1 MRHTDQDGEAP
12 SPTYEKAV
20 EIETTSAIE
29 DEYHG
34 TESSISP
41 IQNLEWI
48 YNISSYYV
56 CNLSHN
62 EPTLAHFRIWMTG
75 WRVHYLFL
83 N

>member
-41 IQNLEWI
+41 IQNLE
-48 YNISSYYV
+48 
-56 CNLSHN
+56 
-62 EPTLAHFRIWMTG
+62 
-75 WRVHYLFL
+75 
-83 N
+83 